1 MKLMK
6 TSRKLRRYIAKRD
19 AALTKIQTEYN
30 NSKAWR
36 SPWQNSAGAVSVG
49 NSDLGITRQITNVA
63 AGLEDTDAVNVAQN
77 TRSISQLNNKID
89 EIDRR
94 GRRGAAIAGA
104 MGLLPQPRTNG
115 KSTISTAAIHYRG
128 EQALVVGYSHVTDN
142 GKHIIKL
149 SGASNMSGKKDVML
163 GAAYGYEW

>member
-1 MKLMK
+1 MG
-6 TSRKLRRYIAKRD
+6 TAVGYNAKATGNLSTAIGVNSEASD
-19 AALTKIQTEYN
+19 SNATAIGLG
-30 NSKAWR
+30 SKATK
-36 SPWQNSAGAVSVG
+36 V
-49 NSDLGITRQITNVA
+49 
-63 AGLEDTDAVNVAQN
+63 
-77 TRSISQLNNKID
+77 D

-94 GRRGAAIAGA
+94 GRRGAAIAA
-104 MGLLPQPRTNG
+104 MELLPQPRTNG

-163 GAAYGYEW
+163 GAAYGYE

>member
-1 MKLMK
+1 MLKKSKLVIPLNTNGVTINTGSK
-6 TSRKLRRYIAKRD
+6 TISI
-19 AALTKIQTEYN
+19 TENGLN
-30 NSKAWR
+30 NGENK
-36 SPWQNSAGAVSVG
+36 VV
-49 NSDLGITRQITNVA
+49 NVA
-63 AGLEDTDAVNVAQN
+63 AGEISAISKEAVNGQQLYETNQSVAQN
-77 TRSISQLNNKID
+77 TRSISQLNNKVD

-104 MGLLPQPRTNG
+104 MGLLPQPHTNG
-115 KSTISTAAIHYRG
+115 KSSIGTAATHYRG
-128 EQALVVGYSHVTDN
+128 EQALAVGYSHVTDN

>member
-1 MKLMK
+1 MG
-6 TSRKLRRYIAKRD
+6 TAVGYNAKATGNLSTAIGVNSEASDSD
-19 AALTKIQTEYN
+19 ATAIGLG
-30 NSKAWR
+30 SKA
-36 SPWQNSAGAVSVG
+36 AKV
-49 NSDLGITRQITNVA
+49 
-63 AGLEDTDAVNVAQN
+63 
-77 TRSISQLNNKID
+77 D

-128 EQALVVGYSHVTDN
+128 EQALAVGYSHVTDN